1 MIVCPT
7 AAISDDPGDST
18 PAINSLTP
26 SATAAPISPANAPTQ
41 PGVRVV
47 AGAPMVAVVV
57 VMRLSCRFSMTVA
70 CQGLPFRPPCMP
82 RAAAFGKCVAP

>member
-1 MIVCPT
+1 MIVWPT

-18 PAINSLTP
+18 PAISSLTP
-26 SATAAPISPANAPTQ
+26 SATAAPINPANAPAQ

-47 AGAPMVAVVV
+47 VVGASMVAVVV

-70 CQGLPFRPPCMP
+70 CQGLS
-82 RAAAFGKCVAP
+82 AAAVGPRFCQMLVP